1 MNRKQMT
8 LITFSAVC
16 CAAVFVLTAY
26 LHIPSHTGFVHIGDG
41 VIFLCAALLPLPYA
55 IFVGAVGA
63 GLADVLS
70 GFAIFAP
77 GTIVI
82 KAVTVL
88 FFARTKRIISIRNI
102 LALIP
107 AYALC
112 IGGYYLYDALVI
124 GNFISALAGI
134 PGYVMQCLLSTV
146 LFIALGLSF
155 DKMGFKDKFL
165 GDLKR

>member
-1 MNRKQMT
+1 MKKNNIN

-16 CAAVFVLTAY
+16 TAAVFILTAY

-41 VIFLCAALLPLPYA
+41 IIYLCACLLPLPYA
-55 IFVGAVGA
+55 VFVGAVGA

-77 GTIVI
+77 GTVI
-82 KAVTVL
+82 IKSAAVL
-88 FFARTKRIISIRNI
+88 FFARTKKIISVRNI

-112 IGGYYLYDALVI
+112 IGGYYLYDALI
-124 GNFISALAGI
+124 LGNFISALAGI

-146 LFIALGLSF
+146 LFIAIGLSF
-155 DKMGFKDKFL
+155 DKTGFKEKFL
-165 GDLKR
+165 GDLRK

>member
-1 MNRKQMT
+1 MKKSNIR

-16 CAAVFVLTAY
+16 TAAVFVLTAY

-41 VIFLCAALLPLPYA
+41 IIFLCAALLPLPYA
-55 IFVGAVGA
+55 IFVGSVGA

-77 GTIVI
+77 GTVVI
-82 KAVTVL
+82 KALSVV
-88 FFARTKRIISIRNI
+88 FFARTKRIVSVRNI
-102 LALIP
+102 FALIP

-112 IGGYYLYDALVI
+112 IGGYYLYDALII
-124 GNFISALAGI
+124 GNFLSALAGI
-134 PGYVMQCLLSTV
+134 PGYAMQCLLSTV

-155 DKMGFKDKFL
+155 DKIGFKDKFL
-165 GDLKR
+165 GDIKR